1 MFNISFFLSFNY
13 SKNET
18 PVFDCCRKKKQEQQ
32 YKVVYKERTSAVSTS
47 KNRKEKSDKK

>member
-1 MFNISFFLSFNY
+1 MFNVSFFLSFNY

-18 PVFDCCRKKKQEQQ
+18 PVFDCCRKKKKT